1 MIEFCTE
8 QINSHLPPKEKRT
21 SCNRADEMEYVF
33 NLRLLSCLDCTY
45 LLCICKTERPLL
57 LHAQVLHY
65 SDGSAVSNAERDP
78 PVSQAADH
86 TDSKWW
92 PAAAS
97 FGHSCGGPLAT
108 THVKRVSGEV
118 TRSLIGFMSLV
129 RQETMTWATFIQ
141 NIDNF
146 NIQQLHMI
154 CRLLTLME
162 SSQKNLVAFSL
173 SWSELHSR
181 YPTTLIS
188 STMSTLC
195 EADHV
200 NL

>member
-8 QINSHLPPKEKRT
+8 QISSHLPPKEKRT

-97 FGHSCGGPLAT
+97 FGHSCGGPLAKT
-108 THVKRVSGEV
+108 QVKRVSGKV
-118 TRSLIGFMSLV
+118 TRSPIPVYGISKTGDHDLGNM
-129 RQETMTWATFIQ
+129 
-141 NIDNF
+141 
-146 NIQQLHMI
+146 
-154 CRLLTLME
+154 
-162 SSQKNLVAFSL
+162 
-173 SWSELHSR
+173 HS
-181 YPTTLIS
+181 
-188 STMSTLC
+188 
-195 EADHV
+195 V
-200 NL
+200 

>member
-1 MIEFCTE
+1 MH
-8 QINSHLPPKEKRT
+8 S
-21 SCNRADEMEYVF
+21 
-33 NLRLLSCLDCTY
+33 
-45 LLCICKTERPLL
+45 
-57 LHAQVLHY
+57 QVLHY

-97 FGHSCGGPLAT
+97 FGHSCGGPLAKT
-108 THVKRVSGEV
+108 QVKRVSGEV
-118 TRSLIGFMSLV
+118 TRSPIPVYGFRLG
-129 RQETMTWATFIQ
+129 QHAF
-141 NIDNF
+141 NIDDF
-146 NIQQLHMI
+146 NIEQLRMM

-181 YPTTLIS
+181 YPTTLLS
-188 STMSTLC
+188 STMFTLR